1 MKSQGYFGAF
11 VNPYSGIL
19 INYYEYLWLLM
30 NANKY
35 LGTIGNTWECL
46 GIARDV

>member
-1 MKSQGYFGAF
+1 MKSQGYFDAF

-19 INYYEYLWLLM
+19 INYYEKLWVLR

-35 LGTIGNTWECL
+35 LGIIGNTWECL
-46 GIARDV
+46 GKARDV